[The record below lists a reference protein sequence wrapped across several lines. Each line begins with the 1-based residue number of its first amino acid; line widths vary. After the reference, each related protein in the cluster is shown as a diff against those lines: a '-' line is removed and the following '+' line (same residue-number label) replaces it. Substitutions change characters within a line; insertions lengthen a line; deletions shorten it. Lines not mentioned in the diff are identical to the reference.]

1 MRERHKL
8 IRGNRESKRP
18 KPKEPY
24 EIPKVEA
31 NGYIDYKVDF
41 NEDLSQKKASE
52 NWDEYY
58 GSEESS
64 ELD

>member
-1 MRERHKL
+1 V
-8 IRGNRESKRP
+8 SKRP